1 MTSMKSLY
9 FAREGEIEVWDVEV
23 PTPGPGQVRVKTA
36 FASLCAT
43 DVHQVTM
50 GVLGAKPPMPLGHE
64 TSGTVD
70 ALGPGAEASGLKVGD
85 KVTAFPVS
93 VCGQCPRCQVG
104 QPQYCENAAPF
115 GGFSQYYVTS
125 ANSVFRL
132 PADADLKSFTITE
145 PTVCAI
151 RAMELAPIRHGQTVA
166 ISGVGGIGAIL
177 LNAILL
183 SGAAKV
189 TVIEPVAAKRE
200 MALRMGA
207 THAIDPSAE
216 DVVARANQITG
227 GWGFDVVFE
236 ASGSPRAAQPALD
249 IVGRCGRV
257 VYFAVYPPS
266 FELPVNLYDLYSK
279 EAAILTVFTNPD
291 LFPRAINLLPRLALN
306 EILGPV
312 IPLTR
317 ALEAVELFHTGQYP
331 KIIIDCTA

>member
-1 MTSMKSLY
+1 MRSLY
-9 FAREGEIEVWDVEV
+9 FAREGTMELWDVDV
-23 PTPGPGQVRVKTA
+23 PSPGAGQVRIRTA

-50 GVLGAKPPMPLGHE
+50 GVLGAKPPMALGHE

-70 ALGPGAEASGLKVGD
+70 ALGPGTESSGLHVGD

-93 VCGQCPRCQVG
+93 VCGQCLHCKRG

-115 GGFSQYYVTS
+115 GGFSEYYVTS
-125 ANSVFRL
+125 ANNVFAL
-132 PADADLKSFTITE
+132 PDDADLKSFTITE

-151 RAMELAPIRHGQTVA
+151 RAMDLAPIQHGQTVA
-166 ISGVGGIGAIL
+166 ISGIGGIGAIL

-189 TVIEPVAAKRE
+189 TVIEPVAAKR
-200 MALRMGA
+200 ALALELGA
-207 THAIDPSAE
+207 AYAIDPATE
-216 DVVARANQITG
+216 DVVARADAITAG
-227 GWGFDVVFE
+227 LGFDVVFE
-236 ASGSPRAAQPALD
+236 ASGSPRAAKPALD

-257 VYFAVYPPS
+257 VYFAVYPPD

-291 LFPRAINLLPRLALN
+291 LFPRAINLLPRLALDR
-306 EILGPV
+306 IIGPV
-312 IPLTR
+312 VPLSR
-317 ALEAVELFHTGQYP
+317 AMEGIELFHSGEYP
-331 KIIIDCTA
+331 KIVLDCTA

>member
-1 MTSMKSLY
+1 M
-9 FAREGEIEVWDVEV
+9 EIWDVEV
-23 PTPGPGQVRVKTA
+23 PEPGPGQVRVKTA
-36 FASLCAT
+36 YASLCAT
-43 DVHQVTM
+43 DIHQVTM

-70 ALGPGAEASGLKVGD
+70 ALGPGTEASGLKVGD

-93 VCGQCPRCQVG
+93 VCGQCTRCQAG
-104 QPQYCENAAPF
+104 QPQYCENATPF
-115 GGFSQYYVTS
+115 GGFSEYYVT
-125 ANSVFRL
+125 AVNSVFRL
-132 PADADLKSFTITE
+132 PADADLKTFTITE

-151 RAMELAPIRHGQTVA
+151 RAMDLAPIRHGQTVA

-200 MALRMGA
+200 MAVRMGA
-207 THAIDPSAE
+207 AYAIDPANE
-216 DVVARANQITG
+216 DVVARAAEITDG
-227 GWGFDVVFE
+227 RGFDVVFE
-236 ASGSPRAAQPALD
+236 ASGSPRAARPALD

-266 FELPVNLYDLYSK
+266 FELAVNLYELYSK

-291 LFPRAINLLPRLALN
+291 LFPRAINLLPRLALE

-312 IPLTR
+312 IPLSS
-317 ALEAVELFHTGQYP
+317 ALKAVDLFHTGQYP
-331 KIIIDCTA
+331 KIILDCTA